1 MNKERIVLFKNIE
14 KLFIQFFQFYIEDFS
29 DTFNSKI
36 VEDSKD
42 LGWLEII
49 VLNNTFDKQLKFL
62 ISDGINDNKDKFN
75 GLKFFIECNSSE
87 CQRSSFSI
95 IDYCS
100 MKNIEYFNK
109 DFFINEQKLN
119 ENVEKYLAEIVK
131 ILEFDEIKELLFSK
145 KWLEVPPDY
154 SPYK

>member
-14 KLFIQFFQFYIEDFS
+14 KLFIQLFQFYIEDFS

-62 ISDGINDNKDKFN
+62 ISDGINDNK
-75 GLKFFIECNSSE
+75 
-87 CQRSSFSI
+87 
-95 IDYCS
+95 
-100 MKNIEYFNK
+100 
-109 DFFINEQKLN
+109 INLM
-119 ENVEKYLAEIVK
+119 
-131 ILEFDEIKELLFSK
+131 D
-145 KWLEVPPDY
+145 
-154 SPYK
+154 

>member
-1 MNKERIVLFKNIE
+1 
-14 KLFIQFFQFYIEDFS
+14 
-29 DTFNSKI
+29 
-36 VEDSKD
+36 
-42 LGWLEII
+42 
-49 VLNNTFDKQLKFL
+49 
-62 ISDGINDNKDKFN
+62 
-75 GLKFFIECNSSE
+75 
-87 CQRSSFSI
+87 
-95 IDYCS
+95 

-131 ILEFDEIKELLFSK
+131 ILEFDEIRELLFSK